1 MVSNIL
7 DRYGLYYEMY
17 VQADAQPG
25 KIHLLENAIV
35 LDREITAAEKSPTA
49 SYWNPSLPSAPTSSL
64 LAAHLGLSN
73 DKPVCFGNSYSEPYY
88 NSPPGHLSPFS
99 FSPYAAEK
107 SGIDELEAIEKNLI
121 QYQQKLEGQG
131 FDELLN
137 KHAEEVLKQMNAK
150 KLVDKHM
157 QQKNLSKGSEEDL
170 KLLLKH
176 KQKLAEEKLQKE
188 VQTIMP
194 KKPSEDD
201 LYKNVEQLVQEQM
214 KQINAW
220 QNDAQSKIDSLVAS
234 SDKLKASTGEA
245 HGKQKVSPKCFSLKR
260 PKK

>member
-99 FSPYAAEK
+99 FSPYAAGK